1 MLTEETSPA
10 TPTNTDRL
18 IDLGTS
24 TTVRVKVASEEWEFE
39 QIHRLNYR
47 TFVEEIPQHQANP
60 SGVLVDRFDRDN
72 TYVIAVDNRQVL
84 GMIAVRGT
92 RPFSLDSKLTDL
104 DSYLPPARRL
114 CEFRLLAVDKA
125 HRAGRLLQQ
134 LIAGVWSHCHRCGYD
149 LAVMSGTTRQ
159 LKLYRHLGFV
169 PFGPLVGE
177 PHARFQ
183 PMMLTLTAA
192 QRIVRKVVPRSAAP
206 AVHSGPL
213 NLLAGPV
220 AVRPEVQDALGA
232 PADSHR
238 SPAFAL
244 EFAAVQAMLRRLT
257 GAPYVQLL
265 LGSGTL
271 ANDAVAGQLWVSRSP
286 GLILSNGE
294 FGERLVDHAA
304 RFGLYCDV
312 MRLPWGEPLDMA
324 AIDHRLDAAPLPAWL
339 WFVHLETSTGMLN
352 DLTAIKELC
361 ARRGVELC
369 VDAISSLGNV
379 PLDLSNVRYATG
391 VSGKGL
397 GAFPGIALVFH
408 DRPIDAAGNGRLP
421 RYLDL
426 ALYARDEGVPFTQS
440 SNLIAALHVALQRDD
455 WDARF
460 RGLAART
467 EWLCAQ
473 LRQRGLPIVAPSAHQ
488 SPGVVTI
495 ALPAHVRSADVA
507 AALQRD
513 GVAVAAH
520 SSYLL
525 DRNWIQISLMSEPP
539 RHDLETAIRA
549 LWRASC

>member
-84 GMIAVRGT
+84 GLIPVRGT

-104 DSYLPPARRL
+104 DSYLPLARRL

-206 AVHSGPL
+206 AVHTGPL

-220 AVRPEVQDALGA
+220 AVRPEVQDALG
-232 PADSHR
+232 
-238 SPAFAL
+238 
-244 EFAAVQAMLRRLT
+244 
-257 GAPYVQLL
+257 
-265 LGSGTL
+265 
-271 ANDAVAGQLWVSRSP
+271 
-286 GLILSNGE
+286 
-294 FGERLVDHAA
+294 
-304 RFGLYCDV
+304 
-312 MRLPWGEPLDMA
+312 
-324 AIDHRLDAAPLPAWL
+324 
-339 WFVHLETSTGMLN
+339 
-352 DLTAIKELC
+352 
-361 ARRGVELC
+361 
-369 VDAISSLGNV
+369 
-379 PLDLSNVRYATG
+379 
-391 VSGKGL
+391 
-397 GAFPGIALVFH
+397 
-408 DRPIDAAGNGRLP
+408 
-421 RYLDL
+421 
-426 ALYARDEGVPFTQS
+426 
-440 SNLIAALHVALQRDD
+440 
-455 WDARF
+455 
-460 RGLAART
+460 
-467 EWLCAQ
+467 
-473 LRQRGLPIVAPSAHQ
+473 
-488 SPGVVTI
+488 
-495 ALPAHVRSADVA
+495 
-507 AALQRD
+507 
-513 GVAVAAH
+513 
-520 SSYLL
+520 
-525 DRNWIQISLMSEPP
+525 
-539 RHDLETAIRA
+539 
-549 LWRASC
+549 